1 MMPTRVWRI
10 VVAWL
15 GLLALGGGMALSLA
29 ARAAEPDTSAAAT
42 DDAAVKA
49 AVASATQESDKWLA
63 QLDAGKFAESWS
75 EAAGVFKAAVTQAD
89 WAEQLTQMHQAL
101 GKTTIRKLRSADYS
115 KTLRGAPSGQYVT
128 VNYLTQVE
136 KAPPAIET
144 IAVAKDPDGQ
154 WRIAGYNITR
164 APEMPK

>member
-1 MMPTRVWRI
+1 
-10 VVAWL
+10 
-15 GLLALGGGMALSLA
+15 MA
-29 ARAAEPDTSAAAT
+29 
-42 DDAAVKA
+42 KA

-63 QLDAGKFAESWS
+63 QIDAGKFAESWS

-115 KTLRGAPSGQYVT
+115 KTLRGAPTSQYVT
-128 VNYLTQVE
+128 VNYITQFE

-164 APEMPK
+164 APDVPK